1 MDKRHSTKFV
11 FDSGNEN
18 YGITPVENAFINIY
32 MPPANGDY
40 VKVYLYGLKHCFSSA
55 SMPIDNEL
63 LSEEL
68 QITEGD
74 VRKAWAYW
82 QDQGIL
88 SVRYNDSGRAE
99 VHYFSIP
106 ARILDNYPQPDAPA
120 NAEDTA
126 PKNEQEAKIQEMFKI
141 IEKMFSA
148 TLSVSTMQQLSEYLT
163 DYHFEPETVILLAEY
178 SLKNITS
185 KGDHFTQSQAVRYMN
200 KVADSWQDAGVIT
213 PEDADVYIAES
224 RTRQRLYYGVLKA
237 IGQNRSPMQTERET
251 IDKWFDT
258 YHFKPEIVKEALRR
272 TTKPSVNYV
281 DGILTRWHDAGMTTL
296 DAVRQEAEDFRKN
309 AGAKGPAQPAAA
321 DADTRQREDLIDAL
335 ADQDTQS
342 LWSLID
348 EQEELK
354 SRDDH

>member
-55 SMPIDNEL
+55 SVPIDNEL

-74 VRKAWAYW
+74 VRKAWNYW
-82 QDQGIL
+82 QEQGIL
-88 SVRYNDSGRAE
+88 SVSYNSSGRAE

-106 ARILDNYPQPDAPA
+106 SRILDNYQKHDAPA
-120 NAEDTA
+120 NANDTS
-126 PKNEQEAKIQEMFKI
+126 PKNEQEAKIQDMFKK
-141 IEKMFSA
+141 IEEMFSA
-148 TLSVSTMQQLSEYLT
+148 TLSVSTMQQLSEYLK

-178 SLKNITS
+178 SLNNITA
-185 KGDHFTQSQAVRYMN
+185 KGSHFTQSQAVRYMN
-200 KVADSWQDAGVIT
+200 KVADSWQDAGVVT
-213 PEDADVYIAES
+213 SEDAEVYIAES
-224 RTRQRLYYGVLKA
+224 RTRQKLYYSVLRE
-237 IGQNRSPMQTERET
+237 IGQNRGPMSAEREL

-258 YHFKPEIVKEALRR
+258 YHFKPEIVKAALRR
-272 TTKPSVNYV
+272 TAKPNLKYV
-281 DGILTRWHDAGMTTL
+281 DGILTRWHDAGITTL
-296 DAVRQEAEDFRKN
+296 DAVRQEAADFRQST
-309 AGAKGPAQPAAA
+309 GSKGSPQPAA
-321 DADTRQREDLIDAL
+321 DEDTREREDLIDAL
-335 ADQDTQS
+335 ADQDTQA

-348 EQEELK
+348 EEESK